1 MNGRPSV
8 PTNWKIATKRANS
21 ALKERERERNVHEKT
36 QSVSFAIS
44 HIDFGWRHAYNS
56 QNSHLSYHCW
66 NMPREPSNQGPLDSL
81 FAALWSNLCTGA
93 AWVISANLCLR
104 AKCAGPVLS
113 IVPVFSIDIAGV
125 VLLDNVILQSVV
137 CSYNVNRA
145 GRVVQTCLY
154 NVNHTGDVVQCVKRV
169 VQSACVLR

>member
-1 MNGRPSV
+1 M
-8 PTNWKIATKRANS
+8 K
-21 ALKERERERNVHEKT
+21 KT

-66 NMPREPSNQGPLDSL
+66 NMPREPSNQGLFDSL
-81 FAALWSNLCTGA
+81 FAGLWSNLCTGA

-113 IVPVFSIDIAGV
+113 IVLVFFPSTIPALCCWTMWFFKVWFVHIMWTALV
-125 VLLDNVILQSVV
+125 VWYKLVCTMWTTLVMWYNVWNVWYNLLV
-137 CSYNVNRA
+137 CS
-145 GRVVQTCLY
+145 GS
-154 NVNHTGDVVQCVKRV
+154 HTHYVDKHGH
-169 VQSACVLR
+169 AYY